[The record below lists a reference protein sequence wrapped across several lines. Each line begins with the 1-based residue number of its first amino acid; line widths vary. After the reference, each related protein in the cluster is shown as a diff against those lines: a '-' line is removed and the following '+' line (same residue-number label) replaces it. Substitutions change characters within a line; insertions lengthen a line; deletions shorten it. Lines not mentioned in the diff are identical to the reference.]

1 MAVESDITTKNKEIQ
16 TLHSNLTDT
25 LIFKEQEQQKA
36 KQLEQQVRQLL
47 EASQHSMQ
55 PDEQLQEQ
63 VQVSEESQ
71 YSLNSKEPCMHVLII
86 TLRCHLQ
93 DLLNEN
99 KMLKVQ
105 IDNLQTQLNTQVCV
119 WTAGW
124 GGILL
129 CLLVDSH
136 V

>member
-1 MAVESDITTKNKEIQ
+1 MAVESEITSKNKEIQ

-47 EASQHSMQ
+47 EASQHTMQ
-55 PDEQLQEQ
+55 PDDQLQEQ

-71 YSLNSKEPCMHVLII
+71 YSLNSKEACMHVIWLLII
-86 TLRCHLQ
+86 TQRSHLQ

-119 WTAGW
+119 WTAG
-124 GGILL
+124 
-129 CLLVDSH
+129 
-136 V
+136 